1 MKTGIREPAV
11 AGLFYPADPQK
22 LHGMIDG
29 FLATA
34 EPGPH
39 PKAIIAPHAGYIYS
53 GPIAAS
59 AYIRISATVS
69 RVIVIGPSHRVPLS
83 GVFGASVPFWRTP
96 LGDVP
101 VEAPGF
107 LPVHDV
113 AHVQEHS
120 LEVQVPFLQEVLG
133 DFTLIPLVAGD
144 APAEDVADTLEKL
157 WGGPET
163 LVVVSSDLSHYEN
176 YETARAMDTAA
187 SAAIL
192 ALDERGLD
200 DDSACGRVPICGLL
214 RLAKKKKLRTELID
228 LRNSG
233 DTAGPRNQVVGY
245 GAFAF
250 YE

>member
-1 MKTGIREPAV
+1 V
-11 AGLFYPADPQK
+11 AGIFYPAEAEK
-22 LHGMIDG
+22 LRETIER
-29 FLATA
+29 FLAGSN
-34 EPGPH
+34 PGPH
-39 PKAIIAPHAGYIYS
+39 PKAMIVPHAGYIYS

-59 AYIRISATVS
+59 AYIRVPSTIS
-69 RVIVIGPSHRVPLS
+69 RVVLIGPSHRVPLRGLAGS
-83 GVFGASVPFWRTP
+83 SAAFWRTP

-101 VEAPGF
+101 VETPDWIPAN
-107 LPVHDV
+107 DA
-113 AHVQEHS
+113 AHELEHS